1 MKRWVAANRTTAGW
15 HEGWGRAA
23 ARDTAASLLV
33 VPLGGGVGER
43 EYEDVGISTYKLRV
57 QVC

>member
-1 MKRWVAANRTTAGW
+1 MAANRTTAGW

-33 VPLGGGVGER
+33 VPCGGRVREK
-43 EYEDVGISTYKLRV
+43 EYEDVGVSTYKLRV

>member
-1 MKRWVAANRTTAGW
+1 MAANRTTAGW

-33 VPLGGGVGER
+33 VPCGGRVGEK
-43 EYEDVGISTYKLRV
+43 EYEDVGVSTYKLRV